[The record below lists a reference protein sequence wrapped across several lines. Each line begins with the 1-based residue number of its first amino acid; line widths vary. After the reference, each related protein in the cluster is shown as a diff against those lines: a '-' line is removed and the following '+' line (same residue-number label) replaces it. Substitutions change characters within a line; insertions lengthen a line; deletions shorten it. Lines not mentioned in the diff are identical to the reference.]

1 MPKDIS
7 PSLLRT
13 QSKVP
18 SLFGKKG
25 FVAAFTIFYTQAS
38 FIFWTRD
45 CFPFNEVKLFP
56 FNSISPK
63 KKKRLLARLNGI
75 QKYLYFRPCAVLLE
89 LEKELS
95 CHYQIFFSWKKNFGR
110 LNLDSIG
117 LLLGIATHPFFIY
130 LPFVTGTIT
139 RFGASRMRLELRRTR
154 LWS

>member
-63 KKKRLLARLNGI
+63 KKKRLLAKLNGI
-75 QKYLYFRPCAVLLE
+75 QKYLYFRPCAVFLE

-95 CHYQIFFSWKKNFGR
+95 CHYQNILQLEEEFWALKSRLHWSTLGDRNTSFFHLS
-110 LNLDSIG
+110 
-117 LLLGIATHPFFIY
+117 
-130 LPFVTGTIT
+130 TICH
-139 RFGASRMRLELRRTR
+139 RHHNKIWCLKDASGA
-154 LWS
+154 